1 MSFGKMVQHL
11 EKKMGRVNSNLALW
25 KLHLLPDR
33 FYENGHNFFVRTPN
47 EVKRSAL
54 DS

>member
-1 MSFGKMVQHL
+1 MPFGKMVQHL
-11 EKKMGRVNSNLALW
+11 EKKMRWVNSNFGLW
-25 KLHLLPDR
+25 KLPFLPDR

-54 DS
+54 GS

>member
-1 MSFGKMVQHL
+1 MPFGKMVQHL
-11 EKKMGRVNSNLALW
+11 EKKMGRVNSKNGYW
-25 KLHLLPDR
+25 KLPFLPDR

-54 DS
+54 GS

>member
-1 MSFGKMVQHL
+1 MPFGKIRPTL
-11 EKKMGRVNSNLALW
+11 RKKKGRVNSKKGYW
-25 KLHLLPDR
+25 KLHSLPDR
-33 FYENGHNFFVRTPN
+33 LYENGHNFFVRTPN